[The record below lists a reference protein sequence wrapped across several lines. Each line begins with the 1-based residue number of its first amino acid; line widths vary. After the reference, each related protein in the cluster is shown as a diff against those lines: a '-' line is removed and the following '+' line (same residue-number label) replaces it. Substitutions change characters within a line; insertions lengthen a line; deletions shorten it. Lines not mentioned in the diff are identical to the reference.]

1 MATVANLNARRV
13 VSWNTF
19 VGIGTRI
26 EKKGKHR
33 AKESQTEKEEKKTY
47 KLHTQTYDLLFM
59 SGIKDDGLRMANIS
73 RARRRRKGGGK
84 K

>member
-33 AKESQTEKEEKKTY
+33 AKESQTEKEEKKNIQTSY
-47 KLHTQTYDLLFM
+47 TDIRFALHVWH
-59 SGIKDDGLRMANIS
+59 
-73 RARRRRKGGGK
+73 KG
-84 K
+84 